1 MFNLGA
7 PELLLIF
14 LVVLLLFG
22 GSKLPELARGLGKA
36 IRNFKE
42 EGRGHQTRR
51 SKKLPRL
58 LPPPH
63 AEKKESS
70 GAAGSKAELKLR
82 LAHEVASHHRSDAV
96 DLWGDAPA
104 SAGAQSGASVAR
116 PARGDENFQE
126 IAL

>member
-42 EGRGHQTRR
+42 EAEASSGRSKRPLSLPLPPHQRRR
-51 SKKLPRL
+51 SLPSSRQRSKVDEMGKFGISRSRTSP
-58 LPPPH
+58 LPW
-63 AEKKESS
+63 EGE
-70 GAAGSKAELKLR
+70 GR
-82 LAHEVASHHRSDAV
+82 
-96 DLWGDAPA
+96 
-104 SAGAQSGASVAR
+104 
-116 PARGDENFQE
+116 
-126 IAL
+126 

>member
-36 IRNFKE
+36 IRSFKE
-42 EGRGHQTRR
+42 EAEGIRRGDRESRR
-51 SKKLPRL
+51 AFSL
-58 LPPPH
+58 PPH
-63 AEKKESS
+63 AEKKEPS

-82 LAHEVASHHRSDAV
+82 LAHEVASHHRSGAV

-104 SAGAQSGASVAR
+104 SAGAQSGASVAH

>member
-36 IRNFKE
+36 IRSFKE
-42 EGRGHQTRR
+42 EAEGIKRGDRKSCR
-51 SKKLPRL
+51 AFSPLPRR
-58 LPPPH
+58 
-63 AEKKESS
+63 EERVS

-82 LAHEVASHHRSDAV
+82 LAHEVASHHRSGAV

>member
-42 EGRGHQTRR
+42 EAEGIKREIEKAAEP
-51 SKKLPRL
+51 S
-58 LPPPH
+58 PPSPT
-63 AEKKESS
+63 EKKESP
-70 GAAGSKAELKLR
+70 EQ
-82 LAHEVASHHRSDAV
+82 
-96 DLWGDAPA
+96 PA
-104 SAGAQSGASVAR
+104 TKSS
-116 PARGDENFQE
+116 
-126 IAL
+126 

>member
-42 EGRGHQTRR
+42 EAEGIRR
-51 SKKLPRL
+51 EIEKAAEPS
-58 LPPPH
+58 PPPLTREEG
-63 AEKKESS
+63 AFR
-70 GAAGSKAELKLR
+70 AAGSKAELKLR
-82 LAHEVASHHRSDAV
+82 LAHEVASHHRSGAV

-104 SAGAQSGASVAR
+104 SAGAQSGASVAH

>member
-42 EGRGHQTRR
+42 EAEGIRR
-51 SKKLPRL
+51 EIEKAAEPSPS
-58 LPPPH
+58 PSP
-63 AEKKESS
+63 EKKEPSEQP
-70 GAAGSKAELKLR
+70 AAK
-82 LAHEVASHHRSDAV
+82 
-96 DLWGDAPA
+96 
-104 SAGAQSGASVAR
+104 QS
-116 PARGDENFQE
+116 
-126 IAL
+126 